1 MRNKIN
7 EQIKELILDNQSV
20 AQLTDRD
27 LKERIG
33 SENMIYWINFTEKSI
48 IYTDDLLIQLYSLLN
63 EPPKITKEII
73 PANVLKKYNSIMHQD
88 LNENY
93 RDILYLSLIHI

>member
-1 MRNKIN
+1 
-7 EQIKELILDNQSV
+7 
-20 AQLTDRD
+20 
-27 LKERIG
+27 
-33 SENMIYWINFTEKSI
+33 MIYWINFTEKSI

-93 RDILYLSLIHI
+93 RDILYGAPETDYKLVAKIFQASEQDMRKRFRSLIF